1 MTTHVTGTREEGLAA
16 RLALPAAE
24 KDLTRR
30 SDELARRRRELPWV
44 RVDKAY
50 RFDTDDGGASLAKL
64 GRRQAGRLRRGAG
77 AVPRRRRSATI
88 GRAAQICLA
97 VSIVASVLTA
107 GAGRAAEPVLERMPA
122 DLEARFALSALPAA
136 LREGAAVYL
145 LDPQQGYRLSREGT
159 SGLTCLV
166 ERTVWEWVDFRD
178 DIYIPL
184 CYDAAGTKAH
194 LKVIMDAAAL
204 RAEGMG
210 PAALKAE
217 IERRYRDGIYRAPE
231 KPGLSYM
238 VGPVMRALGPPDFKL
253 HTMAMPHLM
262 VYAPHA
268 TNEDIGAQP
277 ELADRAT
284 LVYPFIDR
292 QGNGEQTYIIQMLG
306 EAEKAQILA
315 DEKTLVED
323 LCAYR
328 DVLCLPEMTHAQ

>member
-1 MTTHVTGTREEGLAA
+1 MSALRENRFHRAFESLRRTVAA
-16 RLALPAAE
+16 PLAL
-24 KDLTRR
+24 
-30 SDELARRRRELPWV
+30 
-44 RVDKAY
+44 
-50 RFDTDDGGASLAKL
+50 
-64 GRRQAGRLRRGAG
+64 
-77 AVPRRRRSATI
+77 
-88 GRAAQICLA
+88 
-97 VSIVASVLTA
+97 SIVAVGLA
-107 GAGRAAEPVLERMPA
+107 GLSATPTRANEPVIEQMPA
-122 DLEARFALSALPAA
+122 ELETRFALSALPPA
-136 LREGAAVYL
+136 LRDQATVYL
-145 LDPQQGYRLSREGT
+145 LDPQEGYTLARQGT

-194 LKVIMDAAAL
+194 LKVMMDAAEL

-217 IERRYRDGIYRAPE
+217 IESRYRNGFYRAPE

-262 VYAPHA
+262 FYAPHA
-268 TNEDIGAQP
+268 TNEDIGALP
-277 ELADRAT
+277 DLAERAS

-292 QGNGEQTYIIQMLG
+292 QGNGEQTYMIQLIG
-306 EAEKAQILA
+306 EAEKAKIMA
-315 DEKTLVED
+315 DEKALVDD

-328 DVLCLPEMTHAQ
+328 DVLCLPAMKHPE